1 MCFQSQKGTLWVLY
15 LAETNFLQKT
25 FELEEKWKW
34 RFKGEFEASGT
45 FSLKFHMKSSMK
57 KSVFST
63 TKEDTSI
70 LFTPCERQ
78 EESGNNHYL

>member
-1 MCFQSQKGTLWVLY
+1 
-15 LAETNFLQKT
+15 
-25 FELEEKWKW
+25 
-34 RFKGEFEASGT
+34 
-45 FSLKFHMKSSMK
+45 MKSAMK

-78 EESGNNHYL
+78 EESGNNDYLGVGPGKYGVLSRRHKFQNELKIWNQTL